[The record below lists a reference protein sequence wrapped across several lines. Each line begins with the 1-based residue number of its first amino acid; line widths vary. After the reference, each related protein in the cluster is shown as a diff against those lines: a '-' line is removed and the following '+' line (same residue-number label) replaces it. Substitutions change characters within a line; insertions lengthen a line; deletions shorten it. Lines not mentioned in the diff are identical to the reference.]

1 MSLIR
6 RGNYIEGGS
15 SMADISGFFVEEFT
29 YDGATRQVFRR
40 GLGPAVVVMH
50 EVPGITPQVV
60 AFAARVADAGFS
72 VYMPLLLGTPMR
84 PLSGGYIASSVFRAC
99 ISREF
104 RVLAANQSSPI
115 VDWLRALARH
125 AHACRG
131 GPGVGAIGMCLT
143 GNFALAMM
151 LDSPTLAP
159 VLSQPSLPLTL
170 SKTAKSALHVSPRE
184 IAAAHE
190 KIERCGA
197 RILGLRFHG
206 DPACPAERF
215 ARLREEFGDAFE
227 AIEIEPK
234 HANPA
239 GPKPPHS
246 VVTNHL
252 IDREGE
258 PTRAALD
265 RVLSFFKEHLA
276 PAA

>member
-1 MSLIR
+1 MT
-6 RGNYIEGGS
+6 
-15 SMADISGFFVEEFT
+15 DVPGFTSEEFT
-29 YDGATRQVFRR
+29 YDGVTRTVFRR
-40 GLGPAVVVMH
+40 GQGPAVVVMH
-50 EVPGITPQVV
+50 EVPGITPQVA
-60 AFAARVADAGFS
+60 AFATRVADAGFS
-72 VYMPLLLGTPMR
+72 VYMPLMLGTPMR
-84 PLSGGYIASSVFRAC
+84 PISGGYIMSSVARAC
-99 ISREF
+99 ISKEF
-104 RVLAANQSSPI
+104 RVLGANQSSPI
-115 VDWLRALARH
+115 IDWLRALARL
-125 AHACRG
+125 AHERHG

-159 VLSQPSLPLTL
+159 VLSQPSLPFPL
-170 SKTAKSALHVSPRE
+170 SKAAKSALHASPRE

-190 KIERCGA
+190 KIDRQGA

-215 ARLREEFGDAFE
+215 ARLRQEFGDAFE
-227 AIEIEPK
+227 AIEIDPK
-234 HANPA
+234 YANPA

-252 IDREGE
+252 IDKEGE

-276 PAA
+276 PAV